1 MPLKSGRLTRPE
13 RAVAKAMAETGN
25 VAFAAFSAD
34 VGKGA
39 VGKAV
44 QRPAVQAE
52 MARLQTERLFNEA
65 LPAAVGFLVQI
76 LGDSKAP
83 SGARVQAAK
92 VVIDRTLG
100 NSEAGRPKEPHEYS
114 GEDLAK
120 AIAEL
125 EREAASRAV
134 DVTPEPA
141 EPASVFD

>member
-13 RAVAKAMAETGN
+13 RAVAKAMADTGN
-25 VAFAAFSAD
+25 PAFASFSAGIGRTG
-34 VGKGA
+34 VIEA
-39 VGKAV
+39 VK
-44 QRPAVQAE
+44 RPAVQAE
-52 MARLQTERLFNEA
+52 VARLQTERLFSEA

-76 LGDSKAP
+76 LGDTKAP

-100 NSEAGRPKEPHEYS
+100 NNEAGRPKEPHEYS
-114 GEDLAK
+114 GEDLAR

-134 DVTPEPA
+134 DVTPESPA
-141 EPASVFD
+141 EADVFA